1 MVHFKNMAAK
11 REIIITTG
19 LLAILGGASFL
30 SLRPNEIPAAQN
42 ALERLPI
49 RVAVAGEIK
58 KPGVYQL
65 PWGSRT
71 EAAIVAA
78 GGMTNNAE
86 TSLLNPAQILTD
98 GDQVRVPSKTISS
111 AASSSGAPATSA
123 AQPMLSGERINLNT
137 ATQVQIEGLPGVGP
151 KMAERILQA
160 RPFSSLK
167 DLDAVKGIG
176 PSMLKKLEPM
186 VRF

>member
-1 MVHFKNMAAK
+1 MAGK

-19 LLAILGGASFL
+19 LLAILGGASFF

-71 EAAIVAA
+71 EAALVAA
-78 GGMTNNAE
+78 GGTTSNAE
-86 TSLLNPAQILTD
+86 LSLINPAQILTD
-98 GDQVRVPSKTISS
+98 GDQVRVPSKQVSGSNPEQPVSS
-111 AASSSGAPATSA
+111 TTPT
-123 AQPMLSGERINLNT
+123 GERINLNT
-137 ATQVQIEGLPGVGP
+137 ASQAQIEALPGVGP
-151 KMAERILQA
+151 KMAERIVQA

-176 PSMLKKLEPM
+176 PSMLKKLEPL

>member
-1 MVHFKNMAAK
+1 MAAK

-78 GGMTNNAE
+78 GGTTNNAE

-98 GDQVRVPSKTISS
+98 GDQVRVPSKIISNT
-111 AASSSGAPATSA
+111 SSPATSSA
-123 AQPMLSGERINLNT
+123 VMVTGERINLNT
-137 ATQVQIEGLPGVGP
+137 ATQVQIEALPGVGP
-151 KMAERILQA
+151 KMAAQILKA

-176 PSMLKKLEPM
+176 PSMLKKLEPL

>member
-1 MVHFKNMAAK
+1 VAGK

-71 EAAIVAA
+71 EAAISAA
-78 GGMTNNAE
+78 GGTTNNAE
-86 TSLLNPAQILTD
+86 LSLINPAQILTD
-98 GDQVRVPSKTISS
+98 GDQVRIPSKQVSDPKSEQPVSS
-111 AASSSGAPATSA
+111 ATPT
-123 AQPMLSGERINLNT
+123 GERVNLNT
-137 ATQVQIEGLPGVGP
+137 ANQAQIEGLPGVGP

-176 PSMLKKLEPM
+176 PSMLKKLEPL

>member
-1 MVHFKNMAAK
+1 MAGK

-58 KPGVYQL
+58 TPGVYQL

-71 EAAIVAA
+71 EAAISAA
-78 GGMTNNAE
+78 GGTTSNAE
-86 TSLLNPAQILTD
+86 LSLVNPAQILTD
-98 GDQVRVPSKTISS
+98 GDQVRVPGKQVAANTDSQKNISS
-111 AASSSGAPATSA
+111 NTTPT
-123 AQPMLSGERINLNT
+123 GERINLNT
-137 ATQVQIEGLPGVGP
+137 ATQAQIEGLPGVGP
-151 KMAERILQA
+151 KMAERILKA

-176 PSMLKKLEPM
+176 PSMLKKIEPL

>member
-1 MVHFKNMAAK
+1 MAAR

-19 LLAILGGASFL
+19 LLAILGGVSFF

-42 ALERLPI
+42 ALVRLPI
-49 RVAVAGEIK
+49 RVAVAGEIN

-65 PWGSRT
+65 PWGART
-71 EAAIVAA
+71 QAAIEAA
-78 GGMTNNAE
+78 GGVSKNAE
-86 TSLLNPAQILTD
+86 MSLVNPAQILTD
-98 GDQVRVPSKTISS
+98 GDQVRIPSKEISGKEISS
-111 AASSSGAPATSA
+111 NSATSD
-123 AQPMLSGERINLNT
+123 QTIKSGQRINLNS
-137 ATQVQIEGLPGVGP
+137 ATQAQIESLPGVGP
-151 KMAERILQA
+151 KMAERILKA

-176 PSMLKKLEPM
+176 PSMLKKLEPL

>member
-1 MVHFKNMAAK
+1 MAVK

-30 SLRPNEIPAAQN
+30 GLRPNEIPAAQN

-49 RVAVAGEIK
+49 RVAVAGEIN

-65 PWGSRT
+65 PWGART
-71 EAAIVAA
+71 EAAIAAA
-78 GGMTNNAE
+78 GGISKNAE
-86 TSLLNPAQILTD
+86 MSLVNPAQILTD
-98 GDQVRVPSKTISS
+98 GDQVRIPSKEV
-111 AASSSGAPATSA
+111 SSSPTSNSTTPNQA
-123 AQPMLSGERINLNT
+123 SASGERINLNS
-137 ATQVQIEGLPGVGP
+137 ATPAQIESLPGVGP
-151 KMAERILQA
+151 KMAERILKA

-176 PSMLKKLEPM
+176 PSMLKKLEPL

>member
-1 MVHFKNMAAK
+1 M
-11 REIIITTG
+11 ITTG

-71 EAAIVAA
+71 QAAIVAA
-78 GGMTNNAE
+78 GGTTNNAE
-86 TSLLNPAQILTD
+86 LSLVNPAQILTD
-98 GDQVRVPSKTISS
+98 GDQIRVPSKQI
-111 AASSSGAPATSA
+111 APSSGNPENPSNLT
-123 AQPMLSGERINLNT
+123 PTGERINLNT
-137 ATQVQIEGLPGVGP
+137 ATQAQIEGLPGVGP
-151 KMAERILQA
+151 KMAERILKA

-167 DLDAVKGIG
+167 DLDTVKGIG
-176 PSMLKKLEPM
+176 PSMLKKLEPL

>member
-1 MVHFKNMAAK
+1 VAGK

-30 SLRPNEIPAAQN
+30 SLRPNEIPPVQN

-71 EAAIVAA
+71 QAAIVAA
-78 GGMTNNAE
+78 GGATNNAE
-86 TSLLNPAQILTD
+86 LSLINPAQILTD
-98 GDQVRVPSKTISS
+98 GDQVRVPGKQIAT
-111 AASSSGAPATSA
+111 SSSNPEKVSSSVT
-123 AQPMLSGERINLNT
+123 PTGERINLNT
-137 ATQVQIEGLPGVGP
+137 ATQSQIEALPGVGP
-151 KMAERILQA
+151 KMAERILKA

-167 DLDAVKGIG
+167 DLDSVKGIG
-176 PSMLKKLEPM
+176 PSMLKKLEPL

>member
-1 MVHFKNMAAK
+1 MIPMAAK
-11 REIIITTG
+11 REIMITTG

-58 KPGVYQL
+58 TPGVYQL
-65 PWGSRT
+65 PWGTRN
-71 EAAIVAA
+71 EAAIAAA
-78 GGMTNNAE
+78 GGTTSNAE

-98 GDQVRVPSKTISS
+98 GDQVRVPSKIISS
-111 AASSSGAPATSA
+111 AASSTASTSSA
-123 AQPMLSGERINLNT
+123 AQPVVLGERINLNT
-137 ATQVQIEGLPGVGP
+137 ATQAQIEGLPGVGP

>member
-1 MVHFKNMAAK
+1 MFDVAGK

-71 EAAIVAA
+71 EAAINAA
-78 GGMTNNAE
+78 GGTTNNAE
-86 TSLLNPAQILTD
+86 LSLVNPAQILTD
-98 GDQVRVPSKTISS
+98 GDQVRIPSKLVSNSTVPEQP
-111 AASSSGAPATSA
+111 ASSTTST
-123 AQPMLSGERINLNT
+123 SERINLNT
-137 ATQVQIEGLPGVGP
+137 ATQAQIEALPGVGP

-176 PSMLKKLEPM
+176 PSMLKKLEPL

>member
-1 MVHFKNMAAK
+1 MAGK

-19 LLAILGGASFL
+19 LLAILGGASFF

-71 EAAIVAA
+71 EAALAAA
-78 GGMTNNAE
+78 GGTTSDAE
-86 TSLLNPAQILTD
+86 LSLINPAQILTD
-98 GDQVRVPSKTISS
+98 GDQVRIPSKQISAS
-111 AASSSGAPATSA
+111 PEEPVSSSTST
-123 AQPMLSGERINLNT
+123 GERINLNT
-137 ATQVQIEGLPGVGP
+137 ATQAQIEALPGVGP

-176 PSMLKKLEPM
+176 TSMLKKLEPL

>member
-1 MVHFKNMAAK
+1 MAGK

-49 RVAVAGEIK
+49 RVAVAGEIN

-71 EAAIVAA
+71 EAALSAA
-78 GGMTNNAE
+78 GGITANAE
-86 TSLLNPAQILTD
+86 SSLINPAQILTD
-98 GDQVRVPSKTISS
+98 GDQVRVPSKQISGS
-111 AASSSGAPATSA
+111 ASKPD
-123 AQPMLSGERINLNT
+123 QPVTNPTGERINLNT
-137 ATQVQIEGLPGVGP
+137 ATQAQIEGLPGVGP

-176 PSMLKKLEPM
+176 PSMLEKLEPL

>member
-1 MVHFKNMAAK
+1 MAAK
-11 REIIITTG
+11 REVILTTG

-30 SLRPNEIPAAQN
+30 ALRPNEIPAAQN

-49 RVAVAGEIK
+49 RVAVAGEIN

-65 PWGSRT
+65 PWGART
-71 EAAIVAA
+71 QAAIEAA
-78 GGMTNNAE
+78 GGIGKNAE
-86 TSLLNPAQILTD
+86 MSLVNPAQILTD
-98 GDQVRVPSKTISS
+98 GDQVRIPSKEIAGNAALGS
-111 AASSSGAPATSA
+111 ATPNQAVP
-123 AQPMLSGERINLNT
+123 SGERINLNS
-137 ATQVQIEGLPGVGP
+137 ATQAQIEGLPGVGP
-151 KMAERILQA
+151 KMAERILKA

-176 PSMLKKLEPM
+176 PSMLKKLEPL

>member
-1 MVHFKNMAAK
+1 VAGK

-49 RVAVAGEIK
+49 RVSVAGEIK

-71 EAAIVAA
+71 EAAIAAA
-78 GGMTNNAE
+78 GGTTIQAE
-86 TSLLNPAQILTD
+86 LSLINPAQILTD
-98 GDQVRVPSKTISS
+98 GDQVRVPSKQISDSSNPQQPTSS
-111 AASSSGAPATSA
+111 ATPTS
-123 AQPMLSGERINLNT
+123 ERINLNT
-137 ATQVQIEGLPGVGP
+137 ATKAQIEDLPGVGP

-160 RPFSSLK
+160 RPFSSFK

-176 PSMLKKLEPM
+176 PSMLKKLEPL

>member
-1 MVHFKNMAAK
+1 VAGK

-30 SLRPNEIPAAQN
+30 GLRPNEIPPAQN

-78 GGMTNNAE
+78 GGTTSNAE
-86 TSLLNPAQILTD
+86 LSLVNPAQILTD
-98 GDQVRVPSKTISS
+98 GDQVRVPSKEV
-111 AASSSGAPATSA
+111 AASASENQSSSVAAT
-123 AQPMLSGERINLNT
+123 GERINLNT
-137 ATQVQIEGLPGVGP
+137 ATQAQIEGLPGVGP
-151 KMAERILQA
+151 KMAERILKA

-176 PSMLKKLEPM
+176 PSMLKKLEPL